1 MKMANEEKTVN
12 GGAEAEKT
20 EEEVKSADVVDEDSP
35 LKPASK
41 AKKGAK
47 KKGKKGKKASEPT
60 ENTEETTEEVK
71 KKKPVKK
78 AIPYWA
84 TLSQSQAAQVSSA
97 KIGPSGTSSITTI
110 IEAINDTC
118 DAKGLASYILIKKY
132 VQKQHPSW
140 PKMTFKSALRNA
152 VAKGRVKQIRNSYK
166 VLANAKGGTSVEV
179 KKKGRSKN
187 PVVKAKEGPLE
198 ELLPHIFTWVCEPK
212 EASYGLIRKYIGQ
225 HFPNL
230 STDLP
235 FKKAMESMENQ
246 GQLDRITGKGA
257 SGTFQLMD
265 GAKKTGKK
273 YEDPVEDAIIASNE
287 PKAASVPALR
297 HYLSEYHTEY
307 DVANKPKVL
316 MKALERAEAMG
327 WVKRVTGQGMSGTF
341 HLAYPYIPSPK
352 DLWREAYN
360 ESDYEVRPRSK
371 SIKYADD
378 SDDEDE
384 EEESEDEYDDTSDEA
399 SVASE
404 ADSYREILPKKKKR
418 GAPTVRSE
426 PVKKAKKAPAKATS
440 KKKQP
445 SKASKPSSGGSKK
458 TNKKKSK
465 KRSR

>member
-1 MKMANEEKTVN
+1 MANEENTVN
-12 GGAEAEKT
+12 GAAEAEKV
-20 EEEVKSADVVDEDSP
+20 EEEVKSGDVVDEDTP

-41 AKKGAK
+41 AKKGGK
-47 KKGKKGKKASEPT
+47 KKGKKGKKAAVPT
-60 ENTEETTEEVK
+60 ENTDEVTEEVK

-78 AIPYWA
+78 PIPYWA
-84 TLSQSQAAQVSSA
+84 TLSQSQAAQMSSA
-97 KIGPSGTSSITTI
+97 KIGPSGTSSVSTI
-110 IEAINDTC
+110 IEAINETC
-118 DAKGLASYILIKKY
+118 DAKGLASYILIKKH
-132 VQKQHPSW
+132 VQKHHPSW

-166 VLANAKGGTSVEV
+166 VLANAKGSSVEV
-179 KKKGRSKN
+179 KKKVSSKGRSKTVK
-187 PVVKAKEGPLE
+187 VVKEGPLE
-198 ELLPHIFTWVCEPK
+198 ELFPHIFTWVCEPK

-235 FKKAMESMENQ
+235 FKKAMESMENL

-265 GAKKTGKK
+265 GAKKTGKR

-287 PKAASVPALR
+287 PKSASIPALK

-316 MKALERAEAMG
+316 LKALERAEAQG

-360 ESDYEVRPRSK
+360 ENDYEVRPRSK

-378 SDDEDE
+378 SDEEEEEE

-404 ADSYREILPKKKKR
+404 ADDYREIIPKKKKR
-418 GAPTVRSE
+418 GAPTVRCE
-426 PVKKAKKAPAKATS
+426 PVKKKAKAPAKAAP

-445 SKASKPSSGGSKK
+445 SKTSKPSAGGSK
-458 TNKKKSK
+458 KKKSK
-465 KRSR
+465 KRNR